1 MESSSL
7 FCKGSWKL
15 VEGYSCSNL
24 VWPTSLS
31 RCWKRIRLIE
41 IKELRSWSLIWD
53 LEILQWTTS
62 TRAKKGTIQRR
73 NVEDTFICYYFFL
86 EETLLI
92 SLRLDQWYNNV
103 KVFLKE
109 AINLKKI
116 LRICTSITLFDKMKY
131 IYFKTLLNP
140 QRFTFEEELSSKRVG
155 KFLPPAIS
163 FSKILYNIILE
174 SVRNSRISHF
184 HYKNPTNEINHS
196 IRSPRKRATIN
207 FLPRPPF
214 FFFFRESRGVGLL
227 FEK

>member
-1 MESSSL
+1 
-7 FCKGSWKL
+7 
-15 VEGYSCSNL
+15 
-24 VWPTSLS
+24 
-31 RCWKRIRLIE
+31 
-41 IKELRSWSLIWD
+41 
-53 LEILQWTTS
+53 
-62 TRAKKGTIQRR
+62 
-73 NVEDTFICYYFFL
+73 
-86 EETLLI
+86 
-92 SLRLDQWYNNV
+92 
-103 KVFLKE
+103 
-109 AINLKKI
+109 
-116 LRICTSITLFDKMKY
+116 MKY

-214 FFFFRESRGVGLL
+214 FFFENREGLGSFLKNSSTEKSRWPLHGPTPINYTPLLSRCLIKSANESRNSSI
-227 FEK
+227 FSRISTPRN

>member
-1 MESSSL
+1 M
-7 FCKGSWKL
+7 
-15 VEGYSCSNL
+15 
-24 VWPTSLS
+24 
-31 RCWKRIRLIE
+31 
-41 IKELRSWSLIWD
+41 IWD

-86 EETLLI
+86 EEILLI

-184 HYKNPTNEINHS
+184 HYKKNKPFNSFAPKASHDQFS
-196 IRSPRKRATIN
+196 SSPS
-207 FLPRPPF
+207 F
-214 FFFFRESRGVGLL
+214 FFFSRIARGWAPFWKIARLKNRGGRCMDPRQLITPRSCRDV
-227 FEK
+227 